1 MNFLLASVF
10 ERFLMDY
17 PFFKIYFTLIT
28 KIRARLFNLEKQW
41 KPACKDK
48 GKILYDNQ
56 GVCSSNFL
64 LIKFFFFKFYQFLVK
79 KIHSEKNSFCSE
91 KYYFGPFGN
100 FYLVLNVRWEENCPW
115 WLFIHPCLSININM

>member
-17 PFFKIYFTLIT
+17 PFFKIYLTFIT

-41 KPACKDK
+41 KSACKDK
-48 GKILYDNQ
+48 GKILYDIQ

-64 LIKFFFFKFYQFLVK
+64 LIRFFFFKFYQVLAK
-79 KIHSEKNSFCSE
+79 KNIHLETNLCCSE
-91 KYYFGPFGN
+91 K
-100 FYLVLNVRWEENCPW
+100 
-115 WLFIHPCLSININM
+115 